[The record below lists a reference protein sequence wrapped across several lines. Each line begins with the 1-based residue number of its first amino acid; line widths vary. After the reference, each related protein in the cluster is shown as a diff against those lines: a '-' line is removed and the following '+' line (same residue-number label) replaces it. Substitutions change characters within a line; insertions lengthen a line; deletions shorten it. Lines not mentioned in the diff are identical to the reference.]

1 MLLLKNGDATIRVL
15 DCLTGQLWDDI
26 KRHDGHAVVFETV
39 RDAHRSEKSAN
50 LKQLSRDFP
59 SQIMW
64 NKIE

>member
-1 MLLLKNGDATIRVL
+1 M
-15 DCLTGQLWDDI
+15 DCLTGQLWDDS
-26 KRHDGHAVVFETV
+26 KRHDGHAIVFESV

-50 LKQLSRDFP
+50 LKTLSRDFP